1 MVPPFGDTSYRF
13 PAMYEVSTERKMRRI
28 FFADIIALI
37 IQSLDLMLTI
47 QFIAILSL
55 AKSCIAF
62 AIRLL
67 ACSGDPT
74 Q

>member
-1 MVPPFGDTSYRF
+1 
-13 PAMYEVSTERKMRRI
+13 MRRI

-37 IQSLDLMLTI
+37 IQSLDLKLTI

-67 ACSGDPT
+67 DCSGDPT